1 MSEQSIFKRL
11 FSEEEFIDRF
21 ANDSTHAVDVI
32 IPVLHTN
39 ELWYKNLISI
49 YREIPVNRLLLGDG
63 GCIDDTIEIAKKFPR
78 VEVFDHT
85 QYKTLGYS
93 IMQLVK
99 EVQTEFF
106 IYLHSD
112 VYIADGWF
120 DKFYLNTEKYDWF
133 ECEQRHVCMVEYDRK
148 FADSR
153 EPFGFGGSQM
163 GRKSA
168 FEDIMNDLDDDYIY
182 RNEDII
188 IRNALQKRGH
198 TWGFD
203 DTLFHYH
210 QLMYKPSPN
219 GRKFKKINI
228 DLEIPREEKFKH
240 WNMQLRGFVKYLQP
254 DASYLRE
261 DAIYL
266 KRNLFKHKLV
276 NKYELIGWI
285 EKTNKNWLFIFTKK
299 ELLKYKLKKFFKLI

>member
-1 MSEQSIFKRL
+1 MTEQSIFQRL
-11 FSEEEFIDRF
+11 YSEEEFVDRF
-21 ANDSTHAVDVI
+21 ANNPTHAVDVI

-63 GCIDDTIEIAKKFPR
+63 GCIDDTIEIAKQFPR
-78 VEVFDHT
+78 VEVFDHK
-85 QYKTLGYS
+85 QFKTLGYS
-93 IMQLVK
+93 IMQLIK

-133 ECEQRHVCMVEYDRK
+133 ECEQRHVCMLYYERK
-148 FADSR
+148 FADEER
-153 EPFGFGGSQM
+153 GFGFGGTQM
-163 GRKSA
+163 GRKAA
-168 FEDIMNDLDDDYIY
+168 FDDIMNDLDDDYIY

-188 IRNALQKRGH
+188 IRTALQKKGH
-198 TWGFD
+198 KWGFD

-210 QLMYKPSPN
+210 ESMYKQSPN
-219 GRKFKKINI
+219 GRKLKSLKY
-228 DLEIPREEKFKH
+228 DLEIPKHEQFKH
-240 WNMQLRGFVKYLQP
+240 WNMQLRGFVKYLEPNTPSLRQ
-254 DASYLRE
+254 DAL
-261 DAIYL
+261 YL
-266 KRNLFKHKLV
+266 KGQLLGKKLV
-276 NKYELIGWI
+276 NKYELIEWI

-299 ELLKYKLKKFFKLI
+299 ELLRYRLKKFLKII

>member
-78 VEVFDHT
+78 VEVFDHS

-133 ECEQRHVCMVEYDRK
+133 ECEQRHVCLIEYDRK
-148 FADSR
+148 FADSPR
-153 EPFGFGGSQM
+153 GFGFGGSQM
-163 GRKSA
+163 GKKSA
-168 FEDIMNDLDDDYIY
+168 FDDIMEDIDDDYLY

-188 IRNALQKRGH
+188 LRTALQKKGH
-198 TWGFD
+198 KWGFD

-210 QLMYKPSPN
+210 ELMHKPSPN
-219 GRKFKKINI
+219 GRKFKSLKLE
-228 DLEIPREEKFKH
+228 LEIPEHEQFKH
-240 WNMQLRGFVKYLQP
+240 WDMQLRGYIKYLEP
-254 DASYLRE
+254 T
-261 DAIYL
+261 
-266 KRNLFKHKLV
+266 NPVLFKEGINFKNKLIKKRFV
-276 NKYELIGWI
+276 NKYELIEWV
-285 EKTNKNWLFIFTKK
+285 EKTNKNWLCIFTKK
-299 ELLKYKLKKFFKLI
+299 ELLKYKLKKIFKLI